1 MSVTRTHAG
10 RRGILAAAAGVLTLV
25 GVLLLVL
32 GLHGHGGPPQP
43 PPQSTAVSA
52 AVSVAPSG
60 APRTAVPTSDPAPS
74 PAVTSEPAAPVVDL
88 GTILPASI
96 PVALDIPSIGV
107 HSTTLVPLNV
117 GADGVLAAPTDF
129 ARPGWYEG
137 GPTPGQLGPAI
148 IAGHVDGPTG
158 PAIFYRLG
166 QLTPGAQVTITRQD
180 SSVATFTIDTVA
192 SYAKS
197 AFPTDLVYGNTTN
210 RAELRL
216 ITCGGAFDHKT
227 GHYVDNI
234 IAFGHLIN

>member
-1 MSVTRTHAG
+1 MFVNRTLVG
-10 RRGILAAAAGVLTLV
+10 RRGILAAAAVALALV
-25 GVLLLVL
+25 GVLLVVL
-32 GLHGHGGPPQP
+32 GLRGHAGPPQP
-43 PPQSTAVSA
+43 APQRAAVSA
-52 AVSVAPSG
+52 ALSAAAP
-60 APRTAVPTSDPAPS
+60 TQVPTPDPTPS
-74 PAVTSEPAAPVVDL
+74 PTAASELATQAVDL
-88 GTILPASI
+88 GTILPASA
-96 PVALDIPSIGV
+96 PVVLDIPSIGV
-107 HSTTLVPLNV
+107 HSTALVPLNV
-117 GADGVLAAPTDF
+117 GTDGVLAAPTDF

-137 GPTPGQLGPAI
+137 GPTPGQLGPAV

-180 SSVATFTIDTVA
+180 SSIATFSIDTIA

-197 AFPTDLVYGNTTN
+197 EFPTDLVYGNTTN

-234 IAFGHLIN
+234 IAFGHLIT

>member
-1 MSVTRTHAG
+1 MFVSRKVVG
-10 RRGILAAAAGVLTLV
+10 RRGILAAAAVALALV
-25 GVLLLVL
+25 GVLLVVL
-32 GLHGHGGPPQP
+32 GLHGQAGPPQP
-43 PPQSTAVSA
+43 APQRAAISAPLSA
-52 AVSVAPSG
+52 AAP
-60 APRTAVPTSDPAPS
+60 TADPKPS
-74 PAVTSEPAAPVVDL
+74 PAATSEPTAPAVDL
-88 GTILPASI
+88 GTILPASV
-96 PVALDIPSIGV
+96 PVTLDIPIIGV

-129 ARPGWYEG
+129 ARPGWYAG

-180 SSVATFTIDTVA
+180 SSIATFAIDTVA

-197 AFPTDLVYGNTTN
+197 EFPTDLVYGNTTN

-216 ITCGGAFDHKT
+216 ITCGGAFDRKT

-234 IAFGHLIN
+234 IAFGHLIT

>member
-1 MSVTRTHAG
+1 MFVNRTLVG
-10 RRGILAAAAGVLTLV
+10 RRGILAAAAVALALV
-25 GVLLLVL
+25 GVLLVVL
-32 GLHGHGGPPQP
+32 GLHGRAGPPQP
-43 PPQSTAVSA
+43 APQRAAVSA
-52 AVSVAPSG
+52 ALSTAAP
-60 APRTAVPTSDPAPS
+60 TADPTPS
-74 PAVTSEPAAPVVDL
+74 PATSSEPAAPAVDL
-88 GTILPASI
+88 GTILPASV

-107 HSTTLVPLNV
+107 HSTALVPLNV

-137 GPTPGQLGPAI
+137 GPTPGQLGPAV

-180 SSVATFTIDTVA
+180 SSIATFTIDTVA
-192 SYAKS
+192 SYAKTE
-197 AFPTDLVYGNTTN
+197 FPTDLVYGNTAN

-234 IAFGHLIN
+234 IAFGHLVT

>member
-1 MSVTRTHAG
+1 MFVNRKLVG
-10 RRGILAAAAGVLTLV
+10 RRGILAAAAVALALV
-25 GVLLLVL
+25 GVLLVVL
-32 GLHGHGGPPQP
+32 GLRGHAGPPQP
-43 PPQSTAVSA
+43 APQRAAISAPLSA
-52 AVSVAPSG
+52 AA
-60 APRTAVPTSDPAPS
+60 PTSDPTPS
-74 PAVTSEPAAPVVDL
+74 PAATSEPTAPTVDL
-88 GTILPASI
+88 GTILPASV
-96 PVALDIPSIGV
+96 PVTLDIPIIGV
-107 HSTTLVPLNV
+107 HSTMLVPLNV

-129 ARPGWYEG
+129 ASPGWYEG

-197 AFPTDLVYGNTTN
+197 EFPTDLVYGNTTN

-234 IAFGHLIN
+234 IAFGHLST